1 MLMAKVFFK
10 GGIHPEY
17 QKDNTS
23 TLAIVKMPLPQK
35 VVVPMQQHIGAPCEL
50 LAEVEKIEKGV
61 EVKTG
66 QKLGDNKGF
75 VSAPVHSPVSG
86 KVVDVGLYSHPLG
99 LKINAVTIESDGR
112 DEWDDSIKPA
122 GDLQSLSADDIRKT
136 VREAGIVGLGGAT
149 FPAHVKLSPPE
160 EKPIDVVIING
171 AECEPYLTADHRVML
186 EKSEDI
192 LFGLKA
198 MIKALGAVEGI
209 IGVENNKPD
218 ALQIMERLVAEEENI
233 RVCSLPTK
241 YPQGAEKML
250 IYVTTGRTV
259 PAGSLPLEV
268 GVVNHN
274 VGTAVAISEAI
285 REGKPLIERVLT
297 VTGAGVNEPANVQ
310 VRLGT
315 LATDVL
321 DFCGGLKE
329 STLKLIIGGPMMGLS
344 QPEPDVPVIKGTS
357 GILALTDEDVYL
369 AESSPCIRCAK
380 CVSVCPMQLMPTSIA
395 QAAEHGDYK
404 RAEKLYAMDCFECG
418 CCSYICPS
426 KIPLVQWIRIGK
438 AEIMKRN
445 NK

>member
-1 MLMAKVFFK
+1 MAESSFN
-10 GGIHPEY
+10 GGVHPVYNKEA
-17 QKDNTS
+17 TS

-50 LAEVEKIEKGV
+50 LADVEEIGKGC
-61 EVKTG
+61 EVKAG

-75 VSAPVHSPVSG
+75 VSAPVHAPISG
-86 KVVDVGLYSHPLG
+86 TVADIAPYNHPLG
-99 LKINAVTIESDGR
+99 MKIKAVTIESDGR
-112 DEWDDSIKPA
+112 DEWAENVKPA
-122 GDLQSLSADDIRKT
+122 GRLEDLSPEDIRKI

-160 EKPIDVVIING
+160 DKPIDVVIING

-186 EKSEDI
+186 EKSEEI
-192 LFGLKA
+192 IFGLKA
-198 MIKALGAVEGI
+198 MMKALNASEGI
-209 IGVENNKPD
+209 IGVEDNKPD
-218 ALQIMERLVAEEENI
+218 AMKLMERLVAEEESI

-250 IYVTTGRTV
+250 ISVTTGRVV
-259 PAGSLPLEV
+259 PAGALPMEV

-274 VGTAVAISEAI
+274 VGTAVAITQAI
-285 REGKPLIERVLT
+285 KEGKPLVGRVMT
-297 VTGAGVNEPANVQ
+297 VTGSGVSKPANIQ

-315 LATDVL
+315 LASEVL
-321 DFCGGLKE
+321 EYCGGISD
-329 STLKLIIGGPMMGLS
+329 STLKLVVGGPMMGLA
-344 QPEPDVPVIKGTS
+344 QPSADIPVIKGTS

-380 CVSVCPMQLMPTSIA
+380 CVTVCPMNLMPTSIS

-404 RAEKLYAMDCFECG
+404 RAEKLYALDCFECG
-418 CCSYICPS
+418 CCSFICPS

-438 AEIMKRN
+438 NEIMKRK

>member
-1 MLMAKVFFK
+1 MAESSFK
-10 GGIHPEY
+10 GGVHPVYNKEA
-17 QKDNTS
+17 TS

-50 LAEVEKIEKGV
+50 LADVEEIGKGC
-61 EVKTG
+61 EVKAG
-66 QKLGDNKGF
+66 QKLADNKGF
-75 VSAPVHSPVSG
+75 VSAPVHAPISGTVS
-86 KVVDVGLYSHPLG
+86 DIAPYNHPLG
-99 LKINAVTIESDGR
+99 MKIKAVTIESDGR
-112 DEWDDSIKPA
+112 DEWAEDVKPA
-122 GDLQSLSADDIRKT
+122 GRLEDLSPEDIRKI

-160 EKPIDVVIING
+160 DKPIDVVIING

-186 EKSEDI
+186 EKSEEI
-192 LFGLKA
+192 IFGLKA
-198 MIKALGAVEGI
+198 MMKALNASEGI
-209 IGVENNKPD
+209 IGVEDNKPD
-218 ALQIMERLVAEEENI
+218 AMKLMERLVAEEETI

-250 IYVTTGRTV
+250 IYVTTGRVV
-259 PAGSLPLEV
+259 PAGALPMEV

-274 VGTAVAISEAI
+274 VGTAVAITQAI
-285 REGKPLIERVLT
+285 KEGKPLVERVMT
-297 VTGAGVNEPANVQ
+297 VTGSGVSKPANIQ

-315 LATDVL
+315 LASEVL
-321 DFCGGLKE
+321 EYCGGISD
-329 STLKLIIGGPMMGLS
+329 STLKLVVGGPMMGLA
-344 QPEPDVPVIKGTS
+344 QPSSDIPVIKGTS

-380 CVSVCPMQLMPTSIA
+380 CVTVCPMNLMPTSIS

-404 RAEKLYAMDCFECG
+404 RAEKLYALDCFECG
-418 CCSYICPS
+418 CCSFICPS

-438 AEIMKRN
+438 NEIMKRK

>member
-1 MLMAKVFFK
+1 MAEPSFK
-10 GGIHPEY
+10 GGVHPAYNKEA
-17 QKDNTS
+17 TS

-50 LAEVEKIEKGV
+50 LADVEKIEKGF
-61 EVKTG
+61 EVKAG

-75 VSAPVHSPVSG
+75 VSAPVHAPISG
-86 KVVDVGLYSHPLG
+86 TVVDIGPYNHPLG
-99 LKINAVTIESDGR
+99 MKINAVTIESDGR
-112 DEWDDSIKPA
+112 DEWMDNTKPA
-122 GDLQSLSADDIRKT
+122 GSLDDLSVDEIRKI

-160 EKPIDVVIING
+160 DKPIDIVIING

-186 EKSEDI
+186 EKAEEI
-192 LFGLKA
+192 IFGLRV
-198 MIKALGAVEGI
+198 MMKALGASEGI

-218 ALQIMERLVAEEENI
+218 AYKLMERLVAEEENI
-233 RVCSLPTK
+233 SAFSLPTK

-250 IYVTTGRTV
+250 IYVATGRVV
-259 PAGSLPLEV
+259 PAGALPMEV

-274 VGTAVAISEAI
+274 VGTAVAITQAI
-285 REGKPLIERVLT
+285 REGKPLVERVLT
-297 VTGAGVNEPANVQ
+297 VTGSGINQPANLL

-315 LATDVL
+315 LVSEVL
-321 DFCGGLKE
+321 EYCGGISE
-329 STLKLIIGGPMMGLS
+329 STLKLVVGGPMMGLA
-344 QPEPDVPVIKGTS
+344 QPTADIPVIKGTS

-380 CVSVCPMQLMPTSIA
+380 CVSSCPMNLMPTSIA
-395 QAAEHGDYK
+395 QAAEHGNYK
-404 RAEKLYAMDCFECG
+404 RAEELYALDCFECG

-438 AEIMKRN
+438 NEIMKRK

>member
-1 MLMAKVFFK
+1 MAESSFN
-10 GGIHPEY
+10 GGVHPVYNKEA
-17 QKDNTS
+17 TS

-50 LAEVEKIEKGV
+50 LADVEEIGKGC
-61 EVKTG
+61 EVKAG

-75 VSAPVHSPVSG
+75 VSAPVHAPISG
-86 KVVDVGLYSHPLG
+86 TVADIAPYNHPLG
-99 LKINAVTIESDGR
+99 MKIKAVTIESDGR
-112 DEWDDSIKPA
+112 DEWAENVKPA
-122 GDLQSLSADDIRKT
+122 GRLEDLSPEDIRKI

-160 EKPIDVVIING
+160 DKPIDVVIING

-186 EKSEDI
+186 EKSEEI
-192 LFGLKA
+192 IFGLKA
-198 MIKALGAVEGI
+198 MMKALNASEGI
-209 IGVENNKPD
+209 IGVEDNKPD
-218 ALQIMERLVAEEENI
+218 AMKLMERLVAEEETI

-250 IYVTTGRTV
+250 ISVTTGRVV
-259 PAGSLPLEV
+259 PAGALPMEV

-274 VGTAVAISEAI
+274 VGTAVAITQAI
-285 REGKPLIERVLT
+285 KEGKPLVGRVMT
-297 VTGAGVNEPANVQ
+297 VTGSGVSKPANIQ

-315 LATDVL
+315 LASEVL
-321 DFCGGLKE
+321 EYCGGISD
-329 STLKLIIGGPMMGLS
+329 STLKLVVGGPMMGLA
-344 QPEPDVPVIKGTS
+344 QPSADIPVIKGTS

-380 CVSVCPMQLMPTSIA
+380 CVTVCPMNLMPTSIS

-404 RAEKLYAMDCFECG
+404 RAEKLYALDCFECG
-418 CCSYICPS
+418 CCSFICPS

-438 AEIMKRN
+438 NEIMKRK

>member
-1 MLMAKVFFK
+1 MSMVFFK
-10 GGIHPEY
+10 GGVHPEY
-17 QKDNTS
+17 QKEITS

-50 LAEVEKIEKGV
+50 LADVDKIEKGT
-61 EVKTG
+61 EVKVG

-75 VSAPVHSPVSG
+75 VSSPVHAPISG
-86 KVVDVGLYSHPLG
+86 TVTDIGLYNHPLG
-99 LKINAVTIESDGR
+99 MKINAVTIESDGR
-112 DEWDDSIKPA
+112 DEWDEAIKPA
-122 GDLQSLSADDIRKT
+122 GDLDNLTVEDIRRI

-149 FPAHVKLSPPE
+149 FPAHVKLSPPQD
-160 EKPIDVVIING
+160 KPIDIVIING

-186 EKSEDI
+186 EKTEEI
-192 LFGLKA
+192 VFGLKA
-198 MIKALGAVEGI
+198 MLKALGAGEGI
-209 IGVENNKPD
+209 IGVEDNKPD
-218 ALQIMERLVAEEENI
+218 ALRAMEQLVAEEDNI

-250 IYVTTGRTV
+250 IYVATGRTV
-259 PAGSLPLEV
+259 PAGALPLEV

-274 VGTAVAISEAI
+274 VGTAVAISQAI

-297 VTGAGVNEPANVQ
+297 VTGAGINKPANVQ

-315 LATDVL
+315 LVTDVI

-329 STLKLIIGGPMMGLS
+329 STLKLIIGGPMMGLA
-344 QPEPDVPVIKGTS
+344 QPDPDVPVIKGTS

-380 CVSVCPMQLMPTSIA
+380 CVSSCPMNLMPTSIA
-395 QAAEHGDYK
+395 QAAEHGDFT
-404 RAEKLYAMDCFECG
+404 RAEKFYALDCFECG

-426 KIPLVQWIRIGK
+426 KIPLVQWIRIAK
-438 AEIMKRN
+438 AEIMKR
-445 NK
+445 KSK